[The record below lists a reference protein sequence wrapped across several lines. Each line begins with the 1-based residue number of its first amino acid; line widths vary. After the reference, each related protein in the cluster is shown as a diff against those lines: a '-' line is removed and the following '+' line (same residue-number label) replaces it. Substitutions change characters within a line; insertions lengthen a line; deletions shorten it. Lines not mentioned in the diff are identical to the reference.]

1 MYKSASLAVLTL
13 ASQVACWGGL
23 GHRTVGYLAQK
34 RFTKEGAE
42 LFETLIRP
50 TTSFDISDAAV
61 WADSIR
67 HNRGYTEGWHF
78 IGKSRKPSPG
88 RSRSDPFIDAKDSP
102 PEQCNLNYARDCKQ
116 TQGCVISAIS
126 NQVNL
131 AHHGPSPTDP
141 AKYSQTSLLLDSNTN
156 QHTQNEALKYLLH
169 FIGDIHQPLHT
180 EDLSRGGNDIP
191 VSFDGHHTQRLNLH
205 SVWDSA
211 IPRKLNGLSF
221 DAHAT
226 EEKPAAAIWAD
237 KLSKRIEAGELSVDD
252 SECTN
257 LSDPNECG
265 ISWATET
272 NVLVCAY
279 VLAPGVDWVKENDL
293 GGEYYEGAV
302 PLVEVQIARAGVRL
316 AAWVNAIAAA
326 GNAALKQDL

>member
-1 MYKSASLAVLTL
+1 M
-13 ASQVACWGGL
+13 
-23 GHRTVGYLAQK
+23 
-34 RFTKEGAE
+34 
-42 LFETLIRP
+42 
-50 TTSFDISDAAV
+50 
-61 WADSIR
+61 
-67 HNRGYTEGWHF
+67 
-78 IGKSRKPSPG
+78 
-88 RSRSDPFIDAKDSP
+88 
-102 PEQCNLNYARDCKQ
+102 
-116 TQGCVISAIS
+116 
-126 NQVNL
+126 
-131 AHHGPSPTDP
+131 
-141 AKYSQTSLLLDSNTN
+141 SQTSLLLDPNTN
-156 QHTQNEALKYLLH
+156 QHTRNEALKYLLH

-226 EEKPAAAIWAD
+226 EEKPAADIWAE
-237 KLSKRIEAGELSVDD
+237 KLAKRIEAGELSVDD

-257 LSDPNECG
+257 LADPNECG
-265 ISWATET
+265 IAWATET

-279 VLAPGVDWVKENDL
+279 VLAPGVEWVKENDL

-326 GNAALKQDL
+326 GSVAAKQDL